1 MTDCSVSLTLQN
13 RSPGR
18 DISLYCLCS
27 LFHISYLS
35 LLLCIWCRDMHFLD
49 NDQPINPHLSKRKW
63 DNHHVAWYYWE
74 GRLDLLKTGGI
85 LWLLLCS
92 VNTERDRLKRLLN
105 KKSHFKSLGKQV
117 PFRSELCIRMQWKR
131 RISINSCSFF
141 KKKQQPKQC
150 SLLHYINLFSLLVF
164 SFPPTLSLAVPLEM
178 SQWLGTIPQLRQVV
192 TVALAPVGW
201 EWFMLA
207 EGWPLMVWALP
218 RRVFYQQY
226 WDFCLVFWG
235 DRGRSWSLDLYPK
248 LEAAPDGGVNAFQDC
263 SESKVGYSGLGRQ
276 VGFWLKKIYGCFK
289 INKLTRWTFVLPRSC
304 AIKSGFCSPVCGLWK
319 NGTNLPLLWQPVRQD
334 CGFMQGIIQCI
345 SCFFSKETA
354 QPL

>member
-131 RISINSCSFF
+131 KISINSASFF
-141 KKKQQPKQC
+141 KKNPTTKTMLSAALHQPFLPAC
-150 SLLHYINLFSLLVF
+150 FLLSTHLVPG
-164 SFPPTLSLAVPLEM
+164 SAIRDEPVTWGHPSAEASSHSCTGSSGLGMIYAGWRMAPRGLSLAQKGFLSAV
-178 SQWLGTIPQLRQVV
+178 LGFLFGFLRWQRSLVKFG
-192 TVALAPVGW
+192 PVSKIGGCSW
-201 EWFMLA
+201 
-207 EGWPLMVWALP
+207 
-218 RRVFYQQY
+218 
-226 WDFCLVFWG
+226 
-235 DRGRSWSLDLYPK
+235 RGCQRL
-248 LEAAPDGGVNAFQDC
+248 
-263 SESKVGYSGLGRQ
+263 SGL
-276 VGFWLKKIYGCFK
+276 FW
-289 INKLTRWTFVLPRSC
+289 
-304 AIKSGFCSPVCGLWK
+304 IKSWILWLRETGWLLTEK
-319 NGTNLPLLWQPVRQD
+319 NLWV
-334 CGFMQGIIQCI
+334 F
-345 SCFFSKETA
+345 
-354 QPL
+354 